1 MNQYRIWVN
10 WLIILGCILVLFGIL
25 MALFNN
31 TAFFA
36 IFNQGIDPVFW
47 GDQTQDPASISFR
60 TWVYGAW
67 GATIAGWGIS
77 MLFLVYRA
85 LNNGERWAW
94 YALCGGLLV
103 WYLFDTGIS
112 AYYRVWFNVVFNTLI
127 AVLFALPLAGI
138 YPHLIAHQATSA
150 E

>member
-1 MNQYRIWVN
+1 
-10 WLIILGCILVLFGIL
+10 

-47 GDQTQDPASISFR
+47 GDQMPDQEAVKFR

-67 GATIAGWGIS
+67 GATIAGWGTS
-77 MLFLVYRA
+77 MLFLVYQA
-85 LNNGERWAW
+85 LRQRKSWAW
-94 YALCGGLLV
+94 YALSGGLLL

-112 AYYRVWFNVVFNTLI
+112 AYYQVWFNVVFNSLI

-138 YPHLIAHQATSA
+138 YPHLIAHPSTST